1 MVGESDVVVT
11 IMNRRLIELYAIN
24 TVKSI
29 QRKPARRSNH
39 LSSNNSCIRFEKLL
53 MISSIYYNHHHFIS
67 NSSQLFD
74 FILYV
79 PLLPLSVEISGELQ
93 ELCLLIRSRNTDHN
107 EKPEK

>member
-24 TVKSI
+24 TVKINS
-29 QRKPARRSNH
+29 KPARRSNH
-39 LSSNNSCIRFEKLL
+39 LSSNNSCICFEKLL

-79 PLLPLSVEISGELQ
+79 PLPPLSVEISGELQ
-93 ELCLLIRSRNTDHN
+93 ELCLKQNTDHN

>member
-1 MVGESDVVVT
+1 
-11 IMNRRLIELYAIN
+11 
-24 TVKSI
+24 
-29 QRKPARRSNH
+29 
-39 LSSNNSCIRFEKLL
+39 

-107 EKPEK
+107 EKPEKWEAGRYKQKKINNINNTMEYPPCSN